1 MSEFISKIAGP
12 YYFEFSLPIFILPIF
27 SQEVCIILYL
37 GKRKMMKDKMLFC
50 SVVVETLLMLK

>member
-12 YYFEFSLPIFILPIF
+12 YYFDNIFILPIF

>member
-12 YYFEFSLPIFILPIF
+12 YYFDNIFILPIF

-37 GKRKMMKDKMLFC
+37 GERKMMKDKMLFC